1 MTCVLCS
8 PSPLTGYRRN
18 VGIMLIGPQGRIFT
32 GQRRDNSADAWQMP
46 QGGIDKGETPRS
58 AALRELEEEVGTS
71 KAQVLRESAG
81 WLNYDLPDEIAQR
94 MWRGRWR
101 GQTQKWFAMRF
112 LGHDS
117 DINIATAH
125 PEFQVWR
132 WMSADD
138 MLAAIVPFKR
148 DVYRAVCEE
157 FADLLTGTD
166 G

>member
-8 PSPLTGYRRN
+8 PSPLAGYRRN
-18 VGIMLIGPQGRIFT
+18 VGIMLIGPHGRIFA
-32 GQRRDNSADAWQMP
+32 GQRRDNGAEAWQMP
-46 QGGIDKGETPRS
+46 QGGIDKGETPRA
-58 AALRELEEEVGTS
+58 AALRELEEEVGTG
-71 KAQVLRESAG
+71 KAEVLRESAG

-112 LGHDS
+112 LGGDG

-132 WMSADD
+132 WMPAEE
-138 MLAAIVPFKR
+138 MLGTIVPFKR
-148 DVYRAVCEE
+148 EVYRAVCEE
-157 FADLLTGTD
+157 FADLLTDTTS
-166 G
+166 